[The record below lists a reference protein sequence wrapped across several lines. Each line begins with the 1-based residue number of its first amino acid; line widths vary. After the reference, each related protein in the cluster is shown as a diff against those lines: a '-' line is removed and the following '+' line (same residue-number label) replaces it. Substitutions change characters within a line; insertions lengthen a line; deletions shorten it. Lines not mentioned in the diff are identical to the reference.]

1 MIFIFPWGKLMGV
14 DDEVRLHLTETF
26 QEEIG
31 LSQTKFSFHIF
42 LATPYLLI
50 GKTQKLKCILTY
62 QSMQWL
68 YKALISKPVC

>member
-1 MIFIFPWGKLMGV
+1 MGV

-31 LSQTKFSFHIF
+31 LSQSNIKFSCHIF

-62 QSMQWL
+62 QCMQ
-68 YKALISKPVC
+68 